1 MQKATL
7 LHNSSPEEL
16 TEKILKGVDE
26 KLNQLKEIFQPKK
39 PTEYLTRTEA
49 KELLKVNLSTLYKWT
64 KKGKLKAYG
73 IGNRVYY
80 KRHEI
85 EQIIIHLQY

>member
-1 MQKATL
+1 MQKVTL

-26 KLNQLKEIFQPKK
+26 KLNQLKENFQPKK

-64 KKGKLKAYG
+64 KQGKLKAYG

-85 EQIIIHLQY
+85 ELIMIPLKY